1 MMTVDVSLNKLIGQ
15 LDVLSEVIQEL
26 SSKIDSTIST
36 LSTKINMACSVEVV
50 ESDNSD
56 WLSTISEN
64 LFKELRSGKLLK
76 KFNGAETVLAGG
88 LIEGKDFLSKLI
100 DSIALVKGG
109 AGTLGESLAVVFGK
123 GGGIATI
130 VAGALLGLSSF
141 IDMLKN
147 GFDWINEIMMI
158 IGVAVA
164 AVGAVIV
171 GASAGVAAL
180 VAAVVAGVATV
191 VILVKDNWDI
201 ICEWFS
207 NLGEW
212 FNENV
217 IFPVVSFFDGLF
229 QRVSQIF
236 EGLCITIQAVWI
248 LVSTWFNDNVIT
260 PITSLFESIWT
271 NVSGFFDGLWQDIKT
286 IWQNVATWFDKN
298 VTQPIQGFF
307 GAMWDG
313 IKQGMISTMNAVI
326 GGIESGINF
335 IIAGINSI
343 INGFNRIVSWAAR
356 VAEVEWGGVSEIE
369 YVQLTR
375 IQTFET
381 GGYPER
387 ASLFWAN
394 ENGVPE
400 FVGRIG
406 SNTAVASGTEIT
418 GIADAVYSTGQ
429 AETSLL
435 TTAVNLLQEIAR
447 KDMSVNIGD
456 REIARA
462 NYRGQKSLGSKLII
476 EY

>member
-1 MMTVDVSLNKLIGQ
+1 MDI
-15 LDVLSEVIQEL
+15 LSKGIQNL
-26 SSKIDSTIST
+26 SSKFDSV
-36 LSTKINMACSVEVV
+36 INTVSVKMDMVCSMKVE
-50 ESDNSD
+50 ESDSSD

-64 LFKELRSGKLLK
+64 LFKELRSGDLLK
-76 KFNGAETVLAGG
+76 KFNGAETVLSGG
-88 LIEGKDFLSKLI
+88 LIEGKDFLAKLI
-100 DSIALVKGG
+100 DSFALAKGG
-109 AGTLGESLAVVFGK
+109 AGTLGEALAAVFGK
-123 GGGIATI
+123 GGGIATVLTGTV
-130 VAGALLGLSSF
+130 VALSNF
-141 IDMLKN
+141 IDMLEN
-147 GFDWINEIMMI
+147 GFDWVKEIMLI
-158 IGVAVA
+158 IGAALA
-164 AVGAVIV
+164 AVGAVIL

-191 VILVKDNWDI
+191 VILVKDNWSA
-201 ICEWFS
+201 ICEWFT

-217 IFPVVSFFDGLF
+217 IFPIVSFFDGLF

-236 EGLCITIQAVWI
+236 EGLWIIIQAVWI
-248 LVSTWFNDNVIT
+248 LVSTWFNDNVIV
-260 PITSLFESIWT
+260 PITSLFESIWV

-298 VTQPIQGFF
+298 VTQPIQNFF
-307 GAMWDG
+307 ESMWNG

-335 IIAGINSI
+335 IIAGINLI
-343 INGFNRIVSWAAR
+343 ISGFNKIVSWAAK
-356 VAEVEWGGVSEIE
+356 VAEVEWGGVEPIDNVKLS
-369 YVQLTR
+369 R
-375 IQTFET
+375 IQTFEI
-381 GGYPER
+381 GGYPKR

-400 FVGRIG
+400 LVGRIG

-462 NYRGQKSLGSKLII
+462 NYRGQKSLGSRLIT
-476 EY
+476 EF